1 MTCTTRFY
9 WLNQNAVIK
18 LDSKAFRNVTKE
30 NRVGVIKRTIKF
42 VGTFAS
48 RLGLENREIP
58 RLSQYLRCIVVHAKL
73 SAVRFLSSERF
84 VCVSTCSMQYR
95 VACFIRLSSA
105 KLIVTRYCFEEYLI
119 RRLVVPP
126 VFTIDGLLEEKIKD
140 GM

>member
-18 LDSKAFRNVTKE
+18 LDVKTFRNVTKE
-30 NRVGVIKRTIKF
+30 NRVGVIKRTIKS

-58 RLSQYLRCIVVHAKL
+58 RLPQYLRCIVVRVEL

-84 VCVSTCSMQYR
+84 VCASTYSMQYR
-95 VACFIRLSSA
+95 FACFIRSSSA

-119 RRLVVPP
+119 RRFVVPP
-126 VFTIDGLLEEKIKD
+126 VFAIDGLLEEKIKD
-140 GM
+140 RM